1 VLAEGSTVALVFVP
15 TVAVVVIG
23 TYLLF
28 LHGSLFVL
36 KRLQRP
42 GTGYLSGTRM
52 LVVSQL
58 VFRMRD
64 NARLLA
70 TIATLSA
77 VVLSAAGTFYVLTQ
91 QLAKDTNLRYPQP
104 LTLLEPDGAAEGYLT
119 DDAVLE

>member
-1 VLAEGSTVALVFVP
+1 IGFALVAAGYAVAMAQGSDGVVIAFVP
-15 TVAVVVIG
+15 TVTVVVLG

-28 LHGSLFVL
+28 THGSLFVL
-36 KRLQRP
+36 RQLQRP
-42 GTGYLSGTRM
+42 GTGYLAGTRM

-77 VVLSAAGTFYVLTQ
+77 VVLSAAGTFYVITQ
-91 QLAKDTNLRYPQP
+91 QLAK
-104 LTLLEPDGAAEGYLT
+104 
-119 DDAVLE
+119 